1 MANID
6 ISPATT
12 APAEQHATEEDES
25 ILRELQEALEANPE
39 LRAPTPRPVDA
50 EWQDFDRLVAEN
62 PEFGA
67 PVPVASKPI
76 EYYLSKDRWECGHDG
91 EESQTDIE
99 RDPFDGTPKT
109 LTNDVKGICDKCM
122 EKWVKLESSSVSGN
136 EDLAGSSC
144 GPAGPPAYDQ
154 LSQSIQKVAEDHH
167 GDDHDKSHGLLDVDS
182 TPGKGKAK
190 AKGDISRLSLYDSEA
205 DDANPCRES
214 HPLDGRLLSSQP
226 SFSDDDSEEDNAFPR
241 IRARCPM
248 DEHQL
253 MASSPP
259 STPLHSTAELDP
271 VDERQEAVQLNPQQ
285 VQAKGPRGTENRASL
300 PPY

>member
-1 MANID
+1 MANTD

-39 LRAPTPRPVDA
+39 LRAPTPRPVDT

-67 PVPVASKPI
+67 PVSVASKPI
-76 EYYLSKDRWECGHDG
+76 EYYLSKDRWECGHEG

-109 LTNDVKGICDKCM
+109 LTNDVKGICEKCM
-122 EKWVKLESSSVSGN
+122 EKWVKLESSSVSGI
-136 EDLAGSSC
+136 EDLGGSSC

-154 LSQSIQKVAEDHH
+154 LSQSIQKFAEDH
-167 GDDHDKSHGLLDVDS
+167 GDDHDEPHGLLDVDS

-190 AKGDISRLSLYDSEA
+190 AKGDLSRLSLCDSEA
-205 DDANPCRES
+205 DDEIDEDANACRES
-214 HPLDGRLLSSQP
+214 HPLDGRLLPSRP
-226 SFSDDDSEEDNAFPR
+226 SFSDDDSEEDNNAFPR

-248 DEHQL
+248 DERQL
-253 MASSPP
+253 IASSP
-259 STPLHSTAELDP
+259 SSMPLHSTAELDP
-271 VDERQEAVQLNPQQ
+271 VDERRET
-285 VQAKGPRGTENRASL
+285 RGCAAQPSTGSS
-300 PPY
+300 